1 MEGRTACFV
10 ARRVPVTD
18 LFAYLWRYKPKDVK
32 TMKRLWNILFGP
44 AAPCGGESCDEAVAR
59 ARRLLA
65 QGNHEDACRLLRRGE
80 RQGHAEAM
88 HSISTRAFLG
98 SVLMATAE
106 RAGKGWAKNSA

>member
-1 MEGRTACFV
+1 
-10 ARRVPVTD
+10 
-18 LFAYLWRYKPKDVK
+18 
-32 TMKRLWNILFGP
+32 MKRLWNILFGP

-88 HSISTRAFLG
+88 YLLACCCWEGQGVREDAGRARRLWQRAAAMG
-98 SVLMATAE
+98 YGPAQARLDELRLAHE
-106 RAGKGWAKNSA
+106 RLQRQIEREEQGEG